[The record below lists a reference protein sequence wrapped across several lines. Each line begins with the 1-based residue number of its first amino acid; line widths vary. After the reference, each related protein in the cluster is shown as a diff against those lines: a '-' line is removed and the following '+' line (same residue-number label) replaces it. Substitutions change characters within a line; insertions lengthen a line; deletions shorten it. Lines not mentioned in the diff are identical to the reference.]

1 MKVLLTAVNAKF
13 IHSNLA
19 VRYLKAF
26 TGDIDFDCS
35 IMEFSINDRREKVL
49 EALAMEKPDVAAFSC
64 YIWNIEYV
72 KYLSRHL
79 RLIRPECTIIYG
91 GPEVSYDPEQ
101 FLSENEGEFVIAGE
115 GEETFRELVCAMLEL
130 GTGREETAERISSL
144 GIKGLHVKTAAGITG
159 GGSRELMDMGRIAF
173 PYDDFS
179 DLENK
184 IVYYEASRG
193 CPFSCKYCLSS
204 TTRGVRF
211 HSLERVKSELG
222 YLASRGVRLVK
233 FVDRTFNCS
242 RDFAIGIWEF
252 LIDLG
257 GDTRYHFEISAD
269 LLGEKELELL
279 KRAPEGLFQ
288 FEVGV
293 QTTNDRVLGNI
304 NRHVNFAD
312 IKEKVC
318 ELEKLRNIKQHL
330 DLIAGLPGE
339 DLESFRK
346 SFDDVFGIRP
356 EEIQLGFLKLLKGS
370 GMREE
375 AASWGMVYSPE
386 PPYEILRT
394 SDISYEELVLLKRVE
409 EVVDKYY
416 NSGKFGSIIGYFL
429 QRFESPFS
437 FFEELGEF
445 FHRRG
450 MLSRNVSSTDYYKV
464 FLEFH
469 GERFGG
475 DSLPLR
481 EIIKYDYLRFNRKR
495 WLPDFLVREIDRDA
509 ERKIKAVRGR
519 NIHVEKYF
527 IDILGYLESGEI
539 AEGEYYLTYDEEN
552 DIIEGVPEA
561 ELQGI

>member
-1 MKVLLTAVNAKF
+1 MKVLLIAVNAKF

-19 VRYLKAF
+19 VRYLKAY
-26 TGDIDFDCS
+26 TRDIDYDCS

-49 EALAMEKPDVAAFSC
+49 EAIAMEKPDAVAFSC
-64 YIWNIEYV
+64 YIWNIGYV
-72 KYLSRHL
+72 AYLSKHL
-79 RLIRPECTIIYG
+79 KLIRPECTIIYG
-91 GPEVSYDPEQ
+91 GPEVSYDPEK
-101 FLSENEGEFVIAGE
+101 FLSENDGEFVIAGE
-115 GEETFRELVCAMLEL
+115 GEETFRELICAMLED
-130 GTGREETAERISSL
+130 GPGQDGIFERAGRL
-144 GIKGLHVKTAAGITG
+144 GIKGLHAKTPAGMIS
-159 GGSRELMDMGRIAF
+159 GGSREQMDMGRIAF

-204 TTRGVRF
+204 TTHGVRF
-211 HSLERVKSELG
+211 HSLERVKSD
-222 YLASRGVRLVK
+222 LACLAGSGVSLVK

-242 RDFAIGIWEF
+242 RDFAVGIWEF
-252 LIDLG
+252 LIALG

-269 LLGEKELELL
+269 LLGEKEMDIL
-279 KRAPEGLFQ
+279 KKAPEGLFQ

-293 QTTNDRVLGNI
+293 QTTNGQVLKNI
-304 NRHVNFAD
+304 SRHVNFGD

-318 ELEKLRNIKQHL
+318 ELERLRNIKQHL

-339 DLESFRK
+339 NLESFRK
-346 SFDDVFGIRP
+346 SFDDVFSIRP

-370 GMREE
+370 QMLEE
-375 AASWGMVYSPE
+375 AGKWGMVHSPE

-394 SDISYEELVLLKRVE
+394 NDISYEELVLLKRVE

-416 NSGKFGSIIGYFL
+416 NSGKFGTILGYFL
-429 QRFESPFS
+429 HRFDSPFS

-464 FLEFH
+464 FLEFF
-469 GERFGG
+469 GERFPG
-475 DSLPLR
+475 DSMPLR

-495 WLPDFLVREIDRDA
+495 WLPDFLLRETDREA
-509 ERKIKAVRGR
+509 ERKIRAFRGK
-519 NIHVEKYF
+519 NLHVEKYF
-527 IDILGYLESGEI
+527 IDILGYLENGSI

-552 DIIEGVPEA
+552 GIIDGVSAA